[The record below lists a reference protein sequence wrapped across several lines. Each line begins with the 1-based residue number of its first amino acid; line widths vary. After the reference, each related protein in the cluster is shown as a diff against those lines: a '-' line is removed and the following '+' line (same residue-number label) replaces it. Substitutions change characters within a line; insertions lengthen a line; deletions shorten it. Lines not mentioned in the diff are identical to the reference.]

1 MDLQLKDKLFI
12 VTGASS
18 GFGKAIATLL
28 AEEDA
33 KVIAVAR
40 GIDKLETLQ
49 KEHPGIEIIS
59 LDITLPESL
68 ETLVKAVDNT

>member
-49 KEHPGIEIIS
+49 KEIPGI
-59 LDITLPESL
+59 
-68 ETLVKAVDNT
+68 